1 MKTANNII
9 SLISFLLIGLVSVPL
24 LAQDDVAAQ
33 WDAIDDLDDA
43 KDFKGSFELLQPMEA
58 DYAETND
65 YLWRMARHHFT
76 ESDNT
81 TDIEVKNSEV
91 YKGMEYATK
100 SLELAPNS
108 SWAHGYYGI
117 LIGRV
122 GEIEGTKQ
130 KIINSYQVKE
140 HTLKAIELDPA
151 YDGWVHVMG
160 RWHFALSDLNWF
172 ERTVANLVYE
182 KLPEASFEE
191 AAEFFAKAIELEP
204 EDIRHY
210 LWLGKSQLE
219 LDLDKEAR
227 ANLNKAIE
235 LPAESESDRIMQTEA
250 KELLD

>member
-9 SLISFLLIGLVSVPL
+9 YLISFLLVGLVSVPL
-24 LAQDDVAAQ
+24 LAQDDVAAR
-33 WDAIDDLDDA
+33 WDAIDDLNDA
-43 KDFKGSFELLQPMEA
+43 KDFSGSFELLQPMEA

-81 TDIEVKNSEV
+81 ADEAVRSAEI

-100 SLELAPNS
+100 ALAVAPNS
-108 SWAHGYYGI
+108 SWANGYYGI

-130 KIINSYQVKE
+130 KIINSYDVKK
-140 HTLKAIELDPA
+140 HTVKAIELDPE

-160 RWHFALSDLNWF
+160 RWHFALSELSWF
-172 ERTVANLVYE
+172 KRTVAKLVYE
-182 KLPEASFEE
+182 TPPTASFGE
-191 AAEFFAKAIELEP
+191 AAEYFTKAIELEP
-204 EDIRHY
+204 TDIRHY
-210 LWLGKSQLE
+210 LWLGKTQLE
-219 LDLDKEAR
+219 LGLDDEAQ
-227 ANLNKAIE
+227 ATLTKAIA
-235 LPAESESDRIMQTEA
+235 LPVESKSDSLMQAEA